1 MTDDQHPERRAHGAT
16 PIAPPPSLQEF
27 LEAGEGR
34 LGRVDLGLGG
44 RPSSPHPEEQAP
56 AREPAPA
63 EAAPQAPTSAPAR
76 RLRAVGDRRPP
87 APEVSP
93 QPPSQVSDLPAAPQ
107 PAPARAQL
115 PPAPEPASRTPRT
128 RPAPPVGGLGA
139 PEEELR
145 QLSRSV
151 AEVAASVIARM
162 REAGEANR
170 RHLEALEAEAA
181 RRCEL
186 LTAQAELD
194 AELIR
199 LHARREAHAI
209 VAAAR
214 LRSEPGD
221 ASRRSA
227 FLPPEEFP
235 AGPPADPPDVSADA
249 LGEVTETF
257 AHFAELFGDPLA
269 ADLADEDPFDP
280 DPAP

>member
-1 MTDDQHPERRAHGAT
+1 MTDDQRGDHRTPGAT
-16 PIAPPPSLQEF
+16 PIAPPPSLQEV
-27 LEAGEGR
+27 LEAGETR

-44 RPSSPHPEEQAP
+44 QASAPHRGAEPPAEERSA
-56 AREPAPA
+56 AAPA
-63 EAAPQAPTSAPAR
+63 EPSAPPPAPSPTPPR
-76 RLRAVGDRRPP
+76 RLRAVGDRPAAADPTPP
-87 APEVSP
+87 A
-93 QPPSQVSDLPAAPQ
+93 AF
-107 PAPARAQL
+107 PAPL
-115 PPAPEPASRTPRT
+115 PPEPAPRAPRT
-128 RPAPPVGGLGA
+128 RPASPVGGLGA

-214 LRSEPGD
+214 LRSSESGD
-221 ASRRSA
+221 APRRSA
-227 FLPPEEFP
+227 FLPPEEAP
-235 AGPPADPPDVSADA
+235 AADAAPDVSAEA
-249 LGEVTETF
+249 LEEVTGTF
-257 AHFAELFGDPLA
+257 AHFAELFGDPLGL
-269 ADLADEDPFDP
+269 DLAEQDPPDP
-280 DPAP
+280 DTGS